1 MTKGIARLYP
11 EDRADVGSAL
21 ESRAI
26 VAHARCAIASLR
38 VSVGAMTERCAA
50 RMRLVSAARRRLS
63 FVLLQRAMR
72 VTRITKETDAM
83 AIVVRKI
90 KKPAAKPKAAD
101 VSVDET
107 KALVGSVVMLAYCA
121 LLADGEVEEAE
132 VDALRGIIR
141 SGFASMLGVTVSD
154 EDIDG
159 VIERAGEAFDELGYE
174 GMMRSAAEVVSQSE
188 ARKDIAL
195 TFTAYVIMS
204 DGDFDLEGSEAEY
217 YDDLA
222 ELLGVDEERAAEIW
236 NETMASFEE

>member
-1 MTKGIARLYP
+1 
-11 EDRADVGSAL
+11 
-21 ESRAI
+21 
-26 VAHARCAIASLR
+26 
-38 VSVGAMTERCAA
+38 
-50 RMRLVSAARRRLS
+50 
-63 FVLLQRAMR
+63 
-72 VTRITKETDAM
+72 M

-90 KKPAAKPKAAD
+90 KKPASKPKAAD

-107 KALVGSVVMLAYCA
+107 KALIGSVVMLAYCA
-121 LLADGEVEEAE
+121 LLADGEVEEEE
-132 VDALRGIIR
+132 VEALRGIIR

-154 EDIDG
+154 EEIDG

-174 GMMRSAAEVVSQSE
+174 GMMRSAAEVVSQSD
-188 ARKDIAL
+188 ARKNISL

>member
-1 MTKGIARLYP
+1 
-11 EDRADVGSAL
+11 
-21 ESRAI
+21 
-26 VAHARCAIASLR
+26 
-38 VSVGAMTERCAA
+38 
-50 RMRLVSAARRRLS
+50 MRLVSAARGRLS
-63 FVLLQRAMR
+63 FVLPRSARSATLL
-72 VTRITKETDAM
+72 TKETNAM

-90 KKPAAKPKAAD
+90 KKPASKPKAAD

-107 KALVGSVVMLAYCA
+107 KALIGSVVMLAYCA
-121 LLADGEVEEAE
+121 LLADGEVEEEE
-132 VDALRGIIR
+132 VEALRGIIR

-154 EDIDG
+154 EEIDG

-174 GMMRSAAEVVSQSE
+174 GMMRSAAEVVSQSD
-188 ARKDIAL
+188 ARKNISL